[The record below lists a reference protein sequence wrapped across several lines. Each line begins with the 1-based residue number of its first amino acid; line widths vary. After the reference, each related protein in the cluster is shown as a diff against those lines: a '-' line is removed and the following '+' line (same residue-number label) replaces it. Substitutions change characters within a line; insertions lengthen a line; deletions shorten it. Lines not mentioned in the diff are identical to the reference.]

1 NVEMSIS
8 ADEADLSIALH
19 RLTQKRI
26 HVNWVRA
33 SGVEYQML
41 HRVKD
46 PKKSAARLAVFP
58 DIPAFDRPAYYD
70 APRPPRSGKK
80 LWSLRV
86 NSIEAEA
93 RSAWIM
99 EYHLQGKMLAK
110 GAFYTDPQHEAAVL
124 PCDVKIS
131 DGTISVGQEQI
142 ARDIQGALSFELAPF
157 TVKDA
162 PIEKVL
168 PKISAQVGDFSARID
183 TLSFTKL
190 YFSTEPLRLEGQ
202 GEIEIDTTI

>member
-1 NVEMSIS
+1 GVSHHWWWALAVPLGLYVLYVGVAAAFIGFGGMTWVTQKEEDVQIDVSCGYSLFPGRFHLSGLRVQFKDYNVEMSIS

-46 PKKSAARLAVFP
+46 PKKSAARLAAFP
-58 DIPAFDRPAYYD
+58 DIPAFDRPPYYD
-70 APRPPRSGKK
+70 ARRPPRSGKK
-80 LWSLRV
+80 PWSLRV

-99 EYHLQGKMLAK
+99 EYQLRGKMRAK
-110 GAFYTDPQHEAAVL
+110 GAFYTD
-124 PCDVKIS
+124 
-131 DGTISVGQEQI
+131 
-142 ARDIQGALSFELAPF
+142 
-157 TVKDA
+157 
-162 PIEKVL
+162 
-168 PKISAQVGDFSARID
+168 
-183 TLSFTKL
+183 
-190 YFSTEPLRLEGQ
+190 
-202 GEIEIDTTI
+202 